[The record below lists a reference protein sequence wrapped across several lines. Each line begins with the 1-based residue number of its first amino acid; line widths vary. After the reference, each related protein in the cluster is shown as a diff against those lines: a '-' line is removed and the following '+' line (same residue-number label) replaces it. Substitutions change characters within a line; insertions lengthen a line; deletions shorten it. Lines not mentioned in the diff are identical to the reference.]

1 MNNWNFFSFLLVAIS
16 LIEANYHGWKR
27 PKFVSTTTITVLWF
41 VGSFALWL
49 VS

>member
-1 MNNWNFFSFLLVAIS
+1 MFNWNLVSFLLVAIS
-16 LIEANYHGWKR
+16 LTEAYLNGWKR
-27 PKFVSTTTITVLWF
+27 PKFVSTATITGLWF